1 MMYEFTKKEIR
12 NRFKRTK
19 IGKTINKALLI
30 SFVLLMISSFA
41 LGVVE
46 GYIEGSEE
54 TISKSLETTRIIC
67 LLLTFIFYSMTI
79 YIDGR
84 RDGAID
90 QFKTQK

>member
-1 MMYEFTKKEIR
+1 MYEFTKKEIR

-19 IGKTINKALLI
+19 IGKAINNALLI

-41 LGVVE
+41 FGIVE
-46 GYIEGSEE
+46 GYIESSEE
-54 TISKSLETTRIIC
+54 TISRSLEISRMIC

-79 YIDGR
+79 YVDGR